1 MVRESLTTISISK
14 PAPIFEDALAHPPV
28 SKRYE
33 SSQPLRLARRSVAY
47 QQRCVHRNPPQYVS
61 SLFGVSLDLDL
72 ERSYSEH
79 LRNERNLSEN
89 SIRAYVADLESMLS
103 HVNALGVTEF
113 SSLELN
119 HLRSWLANLQIKGGA
134 RASITRRVVSIRA
147 FTYWGAKNGWLPR
160 DIGRDLVAPKP
171 ERNLPDILDIGTA
184 SELITYL
191 EQRAGEEE
199 TPISRRNLAIVEVL
213 YGTGIRVSELVGL
226 NLVDIDRERNTLRVI
241 GKGNRERI
249 VPLGLP
255 ALRAVENWLSSGR
268 EQFANSESGGAVFIG
283 ARGKRIDQRVV
294 RDVVYEATNAL
305 GKNLRLG
312 PHALRH
318 SAATH
323 LLEGGADL
331 RTVQEILGH
340 SSLAT
345 TQIYTHVTEERLKA
359 AYQQAHPR
367 A

>member
-1 MVRESLTTISISK
+1 M
-14 PAPIFEDALAHPPV
+14 
-28 SKRYE
+28 
-33 SSQPLRLARRSVAY
+33 
-47 QQRCVHRNPPQYVS
+47 
-61 SLFGVSLDLDL
+61 SLDPEL

-89 SIRAYVADLESMLS
+89 SIRAYLADLESMLAHINS
-103 HVNALGVTEF
+103 LGVTEF
-113 SSLELN
+113 SKLELN
-119 HLRSWLANLQIKGGA
+119 HLRSWLANFQIKGGA

-147 FTYWGAKNGWLPR
+147 FTYWGAKNGWLVR

-171 ERNLPDILDIGTA
+171 ERNLPEILDIDTA
-184 SELITYL
+184 SELISFL
-191 EQRAGEEE
+191 EQRAGEEG
-199 TPISRRNLAIVEVL
+199 TPIAKRDLAMVEVL

-226 NLVDIDRERNTLRVI
+226 NLADIDRDRNTLRVI
-241 GKGNRERI
+241 GKGNRERV
-249 VPLGLP
+249 VPLGIP
-255 ALRAVENWLSSGR
+255 ALKALENWLNSGR
-268 EQFANSESGGAVFIG
+268 EELITKESDSSVFIG
-283 ARGKRIDQRVV
+283 SRGKRIDQRVV

-359 AYQQAHPR
+359 AYEQAHPR